1 MFVSLMKFPGN
12 KSILNLASEIKGWY
26 QAFSFKKEKKKKE
39 RERASRKLADI

>member
-26 QAFSFKKEKKKKE
+26 QAFSFKKEKKE